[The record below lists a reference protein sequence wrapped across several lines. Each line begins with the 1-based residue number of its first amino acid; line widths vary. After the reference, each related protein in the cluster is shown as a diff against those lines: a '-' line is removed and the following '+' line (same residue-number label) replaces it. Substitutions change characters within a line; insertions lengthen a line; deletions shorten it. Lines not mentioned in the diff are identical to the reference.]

1 MLKSKKAAKWHHLCT
16 LCNVIIKVII
26 NVDYHDV
33 NLSDILMVDK
43 KAAINFQHFT
53 LLAVLQ
59 MATLMMMIM
68 LIVFKLSSFFA

>member
-1 MLKSKKAAKWHHLCT
+1 MLSSKKQQKWHHLCT

-33 NLSDILMVDK
+33 NLSDILMVHK

-53 LLAVLQ
+53 LLTVL
-59 MATLMMMIM
+59 AANGDINDDDYVDCL
-68 LIVFKLSSFFA
+68 